1 MKNLQ
6 PNEIP
11 EYFIQYVNEVKSLD
25 VVEALNENLN
35 DFLNFIET
43 EVPIDKYEYRYLPEK
58 WTVKEIIQHITDA
71 ERIFAYRALRFARFD
86 ATPLSSFEEDDY
98 AEACEANNRDIDDLL
113 EEFLFV
119 RKSTIKLFES
129 LNEEMLLNKGV
140 ASGKEISVRAIG
152 FVISGHCI
160 HHQNV
165 IKERYL

>member
-1 MKNLQ
+1 MRNLQ

-11 EYFIQYVNEVKSLD
+11 EYYISYVNEVQSLD
-25 VVEALNENLN
+25 IVDALEENLIG
-35 DFLNFIET
+35 FLNFIKT
-43 EVPIDKYEYRYLPEK
+43 EVPSDKFEYRYLPEK
-58 WTVKEIIQHITDA
+58 WTIKEIIQHIIDA

-86 ATPLSSFEEDDY
+86 AAPLHSFEEDDY
-98 AEACEANNRDIDDLL
+98 VKVSESNVRSVDDLL
-113 EEFLFV
+113 EEFLLV

-129 LNEEMLLNKGV
+129 LNEEMLMNKGV